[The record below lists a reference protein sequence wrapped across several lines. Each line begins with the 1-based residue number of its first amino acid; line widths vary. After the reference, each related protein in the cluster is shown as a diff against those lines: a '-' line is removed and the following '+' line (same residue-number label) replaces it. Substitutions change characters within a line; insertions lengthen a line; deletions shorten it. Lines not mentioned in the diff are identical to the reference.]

1 MLRFLDD
8 RKVIVKIL
16 LPALLLAAISAAAVT
31 YGALALNMVNESGQR
46 IRTVNAKRLELALA
60 AESVFNSAAVSEK
73 NVILSGDEPT
83 MRKHIGLYDKASEET
98 LKLIERLAPLVRAA
112 DEKALVDAFRTAV
125 QARRQAS
132 AHVFELALKGDV
144 KGAFESSSQV
154 AAKHRQ
160 EAIKAVDAIIER
172 ERAAIDASGIAADHE
187 AALALWVLAGGSALG
202 LAIAFGLFSFIAV
215 KGIARPI
222 TGMSSLME
230 RLADGDLGV
239 AVEGAERRDEVGTL
253 AKALLVF
260 REHAVR
266 AQALEAEKAAEQRRK
281 EHRQAV
287 VDEAIAVFK
296 SSVSD
301 ALEGLASAATE
312 MRATAESM
320 SATAEAASR
329 QVTAV
334 SSASEEASAN
344 VQTVAAATEEMA
356 STVSEIGRQVAQSSA
371 IAAKAVDEAKHT
383 DVTVQGLA
391 AAAQKIGDVVQ
402 LINDVASQTN
412 LLALNAT
419 IEAARAG
426 EAGKG
431 FAVVASEVKALA
443 NQTGKATE
451 EISAQIAA
459 IQGATREAVN
469 AIKDIGQTITQMSEI
484 ATAIAAAI
492 EEQGTAT
499 QEIAR
504 NTQEASRGTQEVSS
518 NIVGVNQAASET
530 GAAASQVLESAGQ
543 LSQQSETLRTEVDRF
558 LASIRAA

>member
-1 MLRFLDD
+1 MLRFLDNQ
-8 RKVIVKIL
+8 KIIVKIL
-16 LPALLLAAISAAAVT
+16 LPALLLAVISAASVT
-31 YGALALNMVNESGQR
+31 YGAVALNQVNAAGQK
-46 IRTVNAKRLELALA
+46 IRLVNAKRLELALA

-73 NVILSGDEPT
+73 NVILSSDEPT
-83 MRKHIGLYDKASEET
+83 MHKHIGLYDKASEDT
-98 LKLIERLAPLVRAA
+98 LALIERLAPLVQAS
-112 DEKALVDAFRTAV
+112 DEKTLVDAFRTAV
-125 QARRQAS
+125 QARRGAS
-132 AHVFELALKGDV
+132 AQVFELALKGDT
-144 KGAFESSSQV
+144 KGAFELSSQV

-160 EAIKAVDAIIER
+160 EAIKAVDAIIEK
-172 ERAAIDASGIAADHE
+172 ERAAIDASGTAADRD
-187 AALALWVLAGGSALG
+187 ASLAIWVLAAGSALG
-202 LAIAFGLFSFIAV
+202 LAIGFALFSLVAL

-222 TGMSSLME
+222 TDMSGLMG
-230 RLADGDLGV
+230 RLADGDLKI
-239 AVEGAERRDEVGTL
+239 AVEGAERRDEVGAL
-253 AKALLVF
+253 ARSLEVF
-260 REHAVR
+260 KEHAEK
-266 AQALEAEKAAEQRRK
+266 AQALEAEKAAEQQRK
-281 EHRQAV
+281 EQRQRTV
-287 VDEAIAVFK
+287 EKAIGVFEN
-296 SSVSD
+296 SVRAALD
-301 ALEGLASAATE
+301 ALAAASTE

-320 SATAEAASR
+320 SATAEEASR
-329 QVTAV
+329 QAAAV
-334 SSASEEASAN
+334 SSASEEASTN
-344 VQTVAAATEEMA
+344 VQTVAAATEEMS
-356 STVSEIGRQVAQSSA
+356 STAAEIGRQVTQSSA

-383 DVTVQGLA
+383 DDTVQGLA

-451 EISAQIAA
+451 EISAQISAM
-459 IQGATREAVN
+459 QGATREAVD
-469 AIKDIGQTITQMSEI
+469 AIKNIGRTITQMSEI
-484 ATAIAAAI
+484 ATTIAAAI

-530 GAAASQVLESAGQ
+530 GAAATQVLESSGDLGKQA
-543 LSQQSETLRTEVDRF
+543 ETLRTEVDRF

>member
-1 MLRFLDD
+1 MLRFLDN
-8 RKVIVKIL
+8 RKIIVKIL
-16 LPALLLAAISAAAVT
+16 LPALLLAVISAASVI
-31 YGALALNMVNESGQR
+31 YGAIALSQVNDAGQK
-46 IRTVNAKRLELALA
+46 IRLVNAKRLELALA

-73 NVILSGDEPT
+73 NVILSGDEPG
-83 MRKHIGLYDKASEET
+83 MRRNIGLYDKASEET
-98 LKLIERLAPLVRAA
+98 AALIERLAPLVRAPE
-112 DEKALVDAFRTAV
+112 EKALVDAFRAAV
-125 QARRQAS
+125 QARRTAS
-132 AHVFELALKGDV
+132 AHVFELALAGDP
-144 KGAFESSSQV
+144 KGAFQESTQV

-172 ERAAIDASGIAADHE
+172 ERASIDQSGAIADQDAS
-187 AALALWVLAGGSALG
+187 LALWVLAAGSA
-202 LAIAFGLFSFIAV
+202 FGFAVGFALFSYVAI

-222 TGMSSLME
+222 TRMSTLMN
-230 RLADGDLGV
+230 RLADGDLAV
-239 AVEGAERRDEVGTL
+239 SVEGADRRDEVGAL
-253 AKALLVF
+253 AHALVVF
-260 REHAVR
+260 KEHAEKT
-266 AQALEAEKAAEQRRK
+266 QALEAEKAAEQQRK
-281 EHRQAV
+281 ERHQEAV
-287 VDEAIAVFK
+287 EKAIHVFET
-296 SSVSD
+296 SVRAALD
-301 ALEGLASAATE
+301 ALAAASTE

-320 SATAEAASR
+320 AATAEEASR
-329 QVTAV
+329 QATAV
-334 SSASEEASAN
+334 SSASEEATIN
-344 VQTVAAATEEMA
+344 VQTVAAATEEMS

-383 DVTVQGLA
+383 DNTVQGLA

-451 EISAQIAA
+451 EISSQITA
-459 IQGATREAVN
+459 IQAATREAVD
-469 AIKDIGQTITQMSEI
+469 AIKDIGQTITKMSEI

-518 NIVGVNQAASET
+518 NIVGVNQAAHET
-530 GAAASQVLESAGQ
+530 GSAATQVLESAGD
-543 LSQQSETLRTEVDRF
+543 LSKQAETLRAEVDRF